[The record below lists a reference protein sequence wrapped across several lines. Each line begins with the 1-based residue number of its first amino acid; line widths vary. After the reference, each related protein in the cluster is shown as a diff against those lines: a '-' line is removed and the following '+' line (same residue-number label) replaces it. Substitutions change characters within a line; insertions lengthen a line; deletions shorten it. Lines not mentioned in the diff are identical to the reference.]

1 MTDDR
6 HLTDDVI
13 LPMTSFLSRLSF
25 DMLKIFLIRH
35 GPVNQLF
42 LQLVNTIRP
51 PVQDQLPELLN
62 VRRYNGEHYQ
72 RTIVDSF
79 FLRLTDFLRVFSIQN
94 PNDGARKKC
103 NCSRAPSLAKCVDES
118 VLVHT
123 VTIWLKIFDFNI
135 DPELH

>member
-13 LPMTSFLSRLSF
+13 LPMTSFLSRVSF

-79 FLRLTDFLRVFSIQN
+79 FLRLTDFLRVFSIQT

-103 NCSRAPSLAKCVDES
+103 NCSRAPSLAKCVGES
-118 VLVHT
+118 EMVNT
-123 VTIWLKIFDFNI
+123 VTIWLQILNFNV